1 MAYDFSISGLIQMDN
16 GDFKNKLGDLINKL
30 NDFGID
36 LKSMGSKA
44 TSVFSN
50 MGVDVAKLASKFGGK
65 GGLITVIVATTIA
78 LQKLGAEMNK
88 ATSAIVKGTGATG
101 EALREFEENA
111 QDAMIEGVGRS
122 AEEVGSMVADLNTRF
137 AVTGRTLTNLTKQ
150 FAKFSNVTDT
160 DTKTAINEVADVV
173 NKWGLS
179 VEDIN
184 PLLEQL
190 TKAGQMSGIS
200 IGELTNGLKS
210 GQVTFKQFGM
220 STTQSIAFLSN
231 LSQKGVETSSAL
243 MGMRTA
249 LAYFS
254 SQGINA
260 SKGFEEVSEKIRNAK
275 SETEALQISFEVF
288 GTRAGAEMV
297 RVLRDNTNGIEEY
310 TEALKNA
317 GGTIEETNKASK
329 SSQQAMEE
337 LKTSLAGTF
346 QDFGKGIDTL
356 WRTILE
362 AGRNIVEMISPVIK
376 PIGSVF
382 KDVFDFI
389 SELLSVLFE
398 NIQEFRNQFGSVTES
413 IGSILN
419 TMAKFVHK
427 VLGNVLNVFKETF
440 GLIFAIINGKWELA
454 WLYAQ
459 NILLRVVDVIFDA
472 CSTVVN
478 TFAKMVNGIIEILN
492 GLVYIINLLPQLF
505 GTQLIGYVEK
515 LSEATNISDTL
526 GIQERIQKNT
536 ERIDELTGKS
546 AERIAGEIG
555 AVSNEVLNVTQQNS
569 KLTTKTTKK
578 TLEDI
583 ASKYKSTVDMLKLA
597 YEEELSYAEY
607 RKASSS
613 EIFEIKKKYLMDE
626 LNMYIETAEAQR
638 KEAMLEAKNDEDRAI
653 INKKYDEEISAHRLA
668 TINQIIEEEKK
679 YFDEERELAES
690 NAETE
695 LQIYKQS
702 TEQEIKLAE
711 KKKTSAKKV
720 YEMKRNYLLAEYDMT
735 NSILHSNME
744 NEIAQAKTAEQ
755 VQIIRNKYNVEFQKN
770 SIELYNNLDDLNEE
784 YAQNNKVT
792 FAKVL
797 SVVKKVANEIK
808 NVFSKVFSVVG
819 KVFST
824 ISSGMNKLF
833 NLNTDEALENLLVF
847 EDKVLTFFVETLP
860 QLPKFFES
868 ALSSIGILLEN
879 IFSAQF
885 DIGSVIASISKS
897 IAIYIPKIVK
907 NLVKLVPSII
917 VGVVGSM
924 AEWIGSGEFEDAINE
939 IIDTIIE
946 GFENFDV
953 DSVSNVINKILSAFL
968 NVVTNVLPK
977 FLKSIVSF
985 ISDKLIPMLVKIIP
999 NIISVLP
1006 KILSAIVSS
1015 LPSMIS
1021 KLASALITNIPTLLV
1036 SIVNAIS
1043 DNLPTL
1049 IEQLIE
1055 MIPRVVVAL
1064 VEAIVDAF
1072 QKVNWLDVLK
1082 SIVKGAV
1089 NIVIGIVNGIIG
1101 AINLIPGINI
1111 PKLQYLAKGTN
1122 NAKSGLTIV
1131 GEQGPELVDMHGSER
1146 VYTAQNTRELFNN
1159 SSNGGNT
1166 FNVTFNDVRDT
1177 TAYSMMK
1184 QMKDWQRSLAFNAVI

>member
-1 MAYDFSISGLIQMDN
+1 MAYDFSINGIININS
-16 GDFKNKLGDLINKL
+16 GDFKNKLGDISKTLSNC
-30 NDFGID
+30 GID
-36 LKSMGSKA
+36 VKALGGKA
-44 TSVFSN
+44 TAVFKN
-50 MGVDVAKLASKFGGK
+50 MGIDVAKLVAKFGAK
-65 GGLITVIVATTIA
+65 GGLIAVITTATIA

-88 ATSAIVKGTGATG
+88 ATSAIAKGTGAIG
-101 EALREFEENA
+101 DALAELEESA
-111 QDAMIEGVGRS
+111 QDAMIEGVGRP
-122 AEEVGSMVADLNTRF
+122 AEEVGTMVADLNTRF

-160 DTKTAINEVADVV
+160 DTKTAINDVADVI

-179 VEDIN
+179 VNDVN

-260 SKGFEEVSEKIRNAK
+260 SKGFAEISEKIKNAK
-275 SETEALQISFEVF
+275 SETEALQLSFEVF

-317 GGTIEETNKASK
+317 GGTIEDTNKVSK
-329 SSQQAMEE
+329 SSKQAMEE
-337 LKTSLAGTF
+337 LKMSLAGTF

-356 WRTILE
+356 WKTILE
-362 AGRNIVEMISPVIK
+362 SGRAIVEIIAPVIK
-376 PIGSVF
+376 PIGKVF
-382 KDVFDFI
+382 KDVFDFV
-389 SELLSVLFE
+389 SELLAVLFE
-398 NIQEFRNQFGSVTES
+398 NIQEFRNQFGSITKS

-427 VLGNVLNVFKETF
+427 VLGNILNIFKETF

-454 WLYAQ
+454 WLYTQ

-492 GLVYIINLLPQLF
+492 GLIRIINFFPELF
-505 GTQLIGYVEK
+505 GAQIFDYAQK
-515 LSEATNISDTL
+515 LSEATDISDTL
-526 GIQERIQKNT
+526 GIQQRIQKNT
-536 ERIDELTGKS
+536 ERINELTGRT
-546 AERIAGEIG
+546 AERIVGEIG
-555 AVSNEVLNVTQQNS
+555 AVNNEVLNVTEEDS
-569 KLTTKTTKK
+569 KLITKTTEK
-578 TLEDI
+578 TIEDI
-583 ASKYKSTVDMLKLA
+583 AQKYKSTVDMLKLA
-597 YEEELSYAEY
+597 YQEELSFAEY

-613 EIFEIKKKYLMDE
+613 EIFAIKKKYLLDE
-626 LNMYIETAEAQR
+626 LAMYIETAEAER
-638 KEAMLEAKNDEDRAI
+638 SKAMLEAQSEEDRAI

-668 TINQIIEEEKK
+668 SINAIIEEEKK
-679 YFDEERELAES
+679 YLSEEKELVES
-690 NAETE
+690 NASTE
-695 LQIYKQS
+695 LEMYKLT
-702 TEQEIKLAE
+702 TEQQIKFNE
-711 KKKTSAKKV
+711 KAGTSAKKI
-720 YEMKRNYLLAEYDMT
+720 YEMKKDYLLTEYDMRK
-735 NSILHSNME
+735 SILQSAMDE
-744 NEIAQAKTAEQ
+744 EIAQAKSAEQ
-755 VQIIRNKYNVEFQKN
+755 VQIIRNKYTLEFEKN
-770 SIELYNNLDDLNEE
+770 SVELYNNLSELNEQYE
-784 YAQNNKVT
+784 ESNKKT
-792 FAKVL
+792 FSNIL
-797 SVVKKVANEIK
+797 STVKKVAVNVK
-808 NVFSKVFSVVG
+808 NVFSKVFDAVG
-819 KVFST
+819 NIFKG
-824 ISSGMNKLF
+824 ISSGLSSLF
-833 NLNTDEALENLLVF
+833 NLNVDEAIENLLVF
-847 EDKVLTFFVETLP
+847 EDSVLTFFVETLP
-860 QLPKFFES
+860 QLPKFVES
-868 ALSSIGILLEN
+868 ALSSIGVLLDN
-879 IFSAQF
+879 IFTTEF
-885 DIGSVIASISKS
+885 DVGSVIVGITKS
-897 IAIYIPKIVK
+897 LTTYIPKIVTG
-907 NLVKLVPSII
+907 LVKLVPSLI

-924 AEWIGSGEFEDAINE
+924 AEWISGGDFEKTIQE

-946 GFENFDV
+946 GFENFNVEAVADV
-953 DSVSNVINKILSAFL
+953 VEKVLNTFL
-968 NVVTNVLPK
+968 RLITTALPK
-977 FLKSIVSF
+977 LLNSVVSF
-985 ISDKLIPMLVKIIP
+985 ISKKLIPLLLKLIP
-999 NIISVLP
+999 EIVGVLP
-1006 KILSAIVSS
+1006 AILTSIVE
-1015 LPSMIS
+1015 MIPTLIS
-1021 KLASALITNIPTLLV
+1021 ELAFALISNIPTLLG

-1043 DNLPTL
+1043 TNLPTL

-1055 MIPRVVVAL
+1055 MIPQVVVAL

-1072 QKVNWLDVLK
+1072 QKVNWLEVLK

-1131 GEQGPELVDMHGSER
+1131 GEQGPELVDMHGGER
-1146 VYTAQNTRELFNN
+1146 VYTAQNTKAILE
-1159 SSNGGNT
+1159 NGSGAGNV

-1177 TAYSMMK
+1177 TAYTMMK
-1184 QMKDWQRSLAFNAVI
+1184 QLKKYNREMRLNGVL